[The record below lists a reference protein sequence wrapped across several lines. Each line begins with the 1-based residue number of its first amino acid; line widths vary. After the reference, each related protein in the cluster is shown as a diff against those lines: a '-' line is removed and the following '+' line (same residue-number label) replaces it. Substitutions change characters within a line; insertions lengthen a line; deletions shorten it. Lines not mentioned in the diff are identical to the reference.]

1 MFDLCSELESE
12 LGVKFSPEVVASLS
26 HLASDKTRRSAEDLE
41 AFAQHA
47 KRTNVTA
54 DDVKLLTRR
63 NPKLVKFP
71 QFLTT
76 KSLYHRTEASDS
88 SDSDSSLDATL
99 YLVIFSASSSRQSA
113 ERGSSESSSWRQT
126 CEENSEEER

>member
-71 QFLTT
+71 ELLTFSLKLKVVCT
-76 KSLYHRTEASDS
+76 CTQKTQSSLYH
-88 SDSDSSLDATL
+88 LI
-99 YLVIFSASSSRQSA
+99 YQIYQI
-113 ERGSSESSSWRQT
+113 
-126 CEENSEEER
+126 

>member
-71 QFLTT
+71 QFLT
-76 KSLYHRTEASDS
+76 
-88 SDSDSSLDATL
+88 SSL
-99 YLVIFSASSSRQSA
+99 A
-113 ERGSSESSSWRQT
+113 EG
-126 CEENSEEER
+126 

>member
-1 MFDLCSELESE
+1 MELTVFDLCSELESE

-63 NPKLVKFP
+63 NPKLVKFA
-71 QFLTT
+71 QFLT
-76 KSLYHRTEASDS
+76 
-88 SDSDSSLDATL
+88 SSL
-99 YLVIFSASSSRQSA
+99 ASS
-113 ERGSSESSSWRQT
+113 
-126 CEENSEEER
+126 

>member
-1 MFDLCSELESE
+1 MELTVFDLCSELESE

-63 NPKLVKFP
+63 NPKLVNFP
-71 QFLTT
+71 QFLTS
-76 KSLYHRTEASDS
+76 SLALFKLKAEVHHLYIVYCVVLHRRHSQASKLVS
-88 SDSDSSLDATL
+88 SDCRIRLL
-99 YLVIFSASSSRQSA
+99 R
-113 ERGSSESSSWRQT
+113 
-126 CEENSEEER
+126 